1 VGSSAQLG
9 QTNPYSERLRA
20 DLTVPDLDAI
30 LSGVISMERN
40 LSTEHQGIGLEIVIA
55 GLTAGST

>member
-1 VGSSAQLG
+1 
-9 QTNPYSERLRA
+9 
-20 DLTVPDLDAI
+20 
-30 LSGVISMERN
+30 MERN